1 MSKLFFKHIHYYHIC
16 VIIMRELF
24 NKLDDEHGEEEGGK
38 QIVCKKHLSLS
49 LRAINENID
58 ENPEV
63 CISLLLRATNENI
76 DENSEVC
83 ISCIIFIFISVFMEL
98 EEMYTVVLTRFITR
112 RAKEGFVSTEYV
124 G

>member
-1 MSKLFFKHIHYYHIC
+1 MFKHIHYDHIC
-16 VIIMRELF
+16 VIITRELF
-24 NKLDDEHGEEEGGK
+24 NKLDDEHGEEEKEDGK

-58 ENPEV
+58 GNP
-63 CISLLLRATNENI
+63 
-76 DENSEVC
+76 EVC
-83 ISCIIFIFISVFMEL
+83 ISCIIFISVFLEL

>member
-1 MSKLFFKHIHYYHIC
+1 MFKHIHYDHIC
-16 VIIMRELF
+16 VIITRELF
-24 NKLDDEHGEEEGGK
+24 NKLDDEHGEEEKEGGK

-63 CISLLLRATNENI
+63 CIS
-76 DENSEVC
+76 
-83 ISCIIFIFISVFMEL
+83 CIILIFISVFLEL
-98 EEMYTVVLTRFITR
+98 EEMNTVVLTRFITR